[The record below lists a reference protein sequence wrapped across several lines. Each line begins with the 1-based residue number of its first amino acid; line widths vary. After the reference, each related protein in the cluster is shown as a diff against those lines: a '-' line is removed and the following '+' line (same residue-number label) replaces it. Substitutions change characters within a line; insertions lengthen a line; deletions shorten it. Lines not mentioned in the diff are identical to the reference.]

1 MMPTTRFQYLLLGP
15 LLLILLTAGCAGGPD
30 GPGLSGVYLTW
41 DDVINR
47 WIGKNRVDLQIEI
60 GPPTF
65 HQKEVDGMKE
75 LRWDM
80 TIPTLPGM
88 AEQYNTLPM
97 YGFDVN
103 CQLVFVVNENDIVV
117 SGHRIGCD

>member
-1 MMPTTRFQYLLLGP
+1 MRTRRFQRLLLGP
-15 LLLILLTAGCAGGPD
+15 VLLLLLTAGCAGGPD

-47 WIGKNRVDLQIEI
+47 WIGKNKADLQIEI
-60 GPPTF
+60 GPPTM
-65 HQKEVDGMKE
+65 HQKESADGFTEMK
-75 LRWDM
+75 WDM

-88 AEQYNTLPM
+88 AEQFNTLPM
-97 YGFDVN
+97 YGANVS
-103 CQLVFVVNENDIVV
+103 CQLVFIADPNDIIV

>member
-1 MMPTTRFQYLLLGP
+1 MRMRRAGCLLLAP
-15 LLLILLTAGCAGGPD
+15 VLLALLTAGCATGQSD
-30 GPGLSGVYLTW
+30 PGLTGVYLTW

-47 WIGKNRVDLQIEI
+47 WIGKQKADLQIEI

-65 HQKEVDGMKE
+65 HQKESADGYTEM
-75 LRWDM
+75 RWDM

-97 YGFDVN
+97 YGANVN
-103 CQLVFVVNENDIVV
+103 CQLVFIADPNGVVV